1 MGKAAK
7 IVFFTLGIGVLVYM
21 VYAIGLE
28 DIWSN
33 LKQIGWWFLPVML
46 SWLLIYLMNA
56 FAFRDI
62 IYESTKP
69 ETKMPFLKIFQLI
82 VSGYA
87 INYIT
92 PFVALGGE
100 PYRIMELKRYVGS
113 AKAGSSVLLYTMMH
127 ILSHLAFWVLSVGLI
142 LWFVPSSSLVLG
154 TCVIIIVLA
163 VFLTWWFYR
172 VYQKGVAVSLIRSMS
187 RLPLL
192 GTKIRLFGQREEV
205 MLRDI
210 DNHIKELYGE
220 HRTKF
225 YSSLAWEF
233 FARIV
238 GCAEIYFIAIALG
251 LDMTY
256 IEALVVSS
264 GSSLF
269 ANLIFF
275 FPMQLGTREGGMAM
289 AMASVGYAASA
300 GIFIGLVTRI
310 RELAW
315 IAIGLIMMLWGKT
328 NEKHID
334 TDEFKS

>member
-7 IVFFTLGIGVLVYM
+7 IIFFILGIGILGYM
-21 VYAIGLE
+21 VYAIGLG
-28 DIWSN
+28 DIWIN
-33 LKQIGWWFLPVML
+33 LKRIGWWFLPVML

-62 IYESTKP
+62 IYEDNKP
-69 ETKMPFLKIFQLI
+69 ETKMPFSKIFQLT

-100 PYRIMELKRYVGS
+100 PYRIMELKRYVGA

-127 ILSHLAFWVLSVGLI
+127 ILSHLVFWVLSVGLI
-142 LWFVPSSSLVLG
+142 LWFVPTSSLVVG
-154 TCVIIIVLA
+154 ACVIIIVLA
-163 VFLTWWFYR
+163 CFLTWWFYR
-172 VYQKGVAVSLIRSMS
+172 VYQKGVAISLMRSLS
-187 RLPLL
+187 KLPLV
-192 GTKIRLFGQREEV
+192 GGKIALFAQREQV
-205 MLRDI
+205 MLTDI
-210 DNHIKELYGE
+210 DSHIKNLYGE
-220 HRTKF
+220 RRSKF

-233 FARIV
+233 FARVV
-238 GCAEIYFIAIALG
+238 GCAEIYFIAVALG

-269 ANLIFF
+269 ANLVFF

-289 AMASVGYAASA
+289 AMISVGYAASV
-300 GIFIGLVTRI
+300 GVFIGLVTRI

-328 NEKHID
+328 K
-334 TDEFKS
+334 K